1 MTWKDKLI
9 ETIGTKL
16 SDKVD
21 GIEME
26 ITASDLRI
34 VIIDG
39 KVDVETK
46 NLKTKVR
53 LAQNTKSLWEQQ
65 KDEAKRT
72 SEGK

>member
-1 MTWKDKLI
+1 MTWKEKLI

-53 LAQNTKSLWEQQ
+53 LAQNTKSFWEQQ